1 MLETGSFLA
10 DRYEIIEKIGTGG
23 MSDVYRAV
31 DQVLQRDVAVKVL
44 KPEFAE
50 DDNFVNKFRS
60 EASNAAKLEHPNIVN
75 IYDVGSEDGLYFII
89 MEYVDGITLKTYI
102 EKKGHLN
109 YKEVISIAIQVGRGI
124 EAAHNNKIIHRDIK
138 PQNIIISKE
147 GKVKVTDFGI
157 ARAASGN
164 TVSADVMGSVHY
176 ISPEQA
182 RNGYVTAQSD
192 IYSLGIVMYE
202 MATGRVPFDG
212 DTAVA
217 VALKHLQGEMTAP
230 SQLVS
235 DIPISLERIIIKA
248 TMKSPER
255 RYSDIGELLI
265 DLKKA
270 LVTPNEDFVVIPDTN
285 EGDKTKI
292 ITQDDLDKIRENS
305 EPNLSDYTGEED
317 DDSEEDE
324 KLNPRM
330 EKAVTIMVIAAAA
343 IIALLFLFFI
353 ANYFGWMNS
362 GKSAKSKTAAT
373 KTEEQEGDI
382 EVPSLLGLTKDKAE
396 AKLEKLGLKLEVKDG
411 TIASNKYDKGTI
423 ATQSVK
429 AGRKVVKGTKVKVA
443 LSGGASE
450 IQDTITVPKVEGMSE
465 VEAKNELDKA
475 GLNASVEYKFSSS
488 VEQGKV
494 IEQTP
499 KANSEVADGSTVK
512 IIVSQGQD
520 QVQVPSVKGQDQAT
534 AISTLAAS
542 GLSAD
547 IQTAASDDFEA
558 GKVISQG
565 TEAGSYV
572 APNSKVTITVSTG
585 SGKVTIPTITGM
597 STSAAQ
603 AELEKAGLKLG
614 TQTSQTTTADQS
626 KDGQIATQDTGSV
639 AKGTSVNYT
648 VYKYTGSGS
657 SDNGGSTTPGN

>member
-657 SDNGGSTTPGN
+657 SD

>member
-10 DRYEIIEKIGTGG
+10 DRYEVIEKIGTGG

-31 DQVLQRDVAVKVL
+31 DQVLQRDVAIKVL
-44 KPEFAE
+44 KSEFAE
-50 DDNFVNKFRS
+50 DDNFVTKFRS

-235 DIPISLERIIIKA
+235 DIPISLERIIIRA

-255 RYSDIGELLI
+255 RYADVDELLI

-285 EGDKTKI
+285 DNDKTKI

-305 EPNLSDYTGEED
+305 DPDMSDYTGEED
-317 DDSEEDE
+317 DDTEDDS
-324 KLNPRM
+324 KLNPKM

-343 IIALLFLFFI
+343 IIALLFLFLI
-353 ANYFGWMNS
+353 ANYFGWMNGS
-362 GKSAKSKTAAT
+362 KASKSNKEAT
-373 KTEEQEGDI
+373 KTEKEAGNI
-382 EVPSLLGLTKDKAE
+382 EVPSLLGMSKDQAE
-396 AKLEKLGLKLEVKDG
+396 AKLAKLGLKLSVKDG
-411 TIASNKYDKGTI
+411 TVASNKYDKNTI

-429 AGRKVVKGTKVKVA
+429 AGRKVVKGTTVKVA
-443 LSGGASE
+443 MSGGASKIE
-450 IQDTITVPKVEGMSE
+450 DTITVPKVGGLSE

-475 GLNASVEYKFSSS
+475 GLKSSVEYTHSDS

-494 IEQTP
+494 IDQTP

-520 QVQVPSVKGQDQAT
+520 QVQVPSVKGLDQNT
-534 AISTLAAS
+534 AISTLAAA

-547 IQTAASDDFEA
+547 IQTAASDEFEA
-558 GKVISQG
+558 GKVISQA

-572 APNSKVTITVSTG
+572 KPSSTVSITVSTG
-585 SGKVTIPTITGM
+585 SSKVTIPTITGM
-597 STSAAQ
+597 TESSAKST
-603 AELEKAGLKLG
+603 LEGAGLKLG
-614 TQTSQTTTADQS
+614 TATSTTTTADQT
-626 KDGQIATQDTGSV
+626 KDGTIATQDTGSV
-639 AKGTSVNYT
+639 AKGTAVNYT
-648 VYKYTGSGS
+648 IYKFTAAAPVG
-657 SDNGGSTTPGN
+657 TP

>member
-31 DQVLQRDVAVKVL
+31 DQVLQRDVAIKVL
-44 KPEFAE
+44 KAEFAE
-50 DDNFVNKFRS
+50 DDNFVTKFRS

-202 MATGRVPFDG
+202 MATGCVPFDG

-235 DIPISLERIIIKA
+235 DIPISLERIIIRA

-255 RYSDIGELLI
+255 RYADIDELLI

-270 LVTPNEDFVVIPDTN
+270 IVTPNEDFVVIPDTN
-285 EGDKTKI
+285 DNDKTKI

-305 EPNLSDYTGEED
+305 DPDLSDYTGEED
-317 DDSEEDE
+317 DDTEDDS
-324 KLNPRM
+324 KLNPKM

-343 IIALLFLFFI
+343 IIALLFLFLI
-353 ANYFGWMNS
+353 ANYFGWMNGS
-362 GKSAKSKTAAT
+362 KSSKSNKEAT
-373 KTEEQEGDI
+373 KTEKEAGNI
-382 EVPSLLGLTKDKAE
+382 EVPSLLGLSKDQAE
-396 AKLEKLGLKLEVKDG
+396 AKLEKLGLKLSVKDG
-411 TIASNKYDKGTI
+411 TVASNKYDKDTI

-429 AGRKVVKGTKVKVA
+429 AGRKVVKGTTVKVA
-443 LSGGASE
+443 MSGGASKIE
-450 IQDTITVPKVEGMSE
+450 DTITVPKVGGMSE
-465 VEAKNELDKA
+465 VEANELDKA
-475 GLNASVEYKFSSS
+475 GLKASVEYTHSDS

-494 IEQTP
+494 IDQTP

-520 QVQVPSVKGQDQAT
+520 QVQVPSVKGLDQNT
-534 AISTLAAS
+534 AISTLAAA

-547 IQTAASDDFEA
+547 IQTAASDEFEA
-558 GKVISQG
+558 GKVISQA

-572 APNSKVTITVSTG
+572 KPNSTVSITVSTG
-585 SGKVTIPTITGM
+585 SSKVTIPTIIGM
-597 STSAAQ
+597 TESSAKST
-603 AELEKAGLKLG
+603 LEGAGLKLG
-614 TQTSQTTTADQS
+614 TATSTTNTTDQN
-626 KDGQIATQDTGSV
+626 KDGTIASQDTGSV
-639 AKGTSVNYT
+639 AKGTAVNYKI
-648 VYKYTGSGS
+648 YKFSAS
-657 SDNGGSTTPGN
+657 APVVNP

>member
-50 DDNFVNKFRS
+50 DDNFVTKFRS

-217 VALKHLQGEMTAP
+217 VALKHLQGEMTPP

-235 DIPISLERIIIKA
+235 DIPISLERIIIKS

-255 RYSDIGELLI
+255 RYINIDELLI

-285 EGDKTKI
+285 DNDKTKI

-305 EPNLSDYTGEED
+305 DPDMSEYTGEDED
-317 DDSEEDE
+317 DLEDDS
-324 KLNPRM
+324 KLNPKM

-343 IIALLFLFFI
+343 IIALLFLFLI
-353 ANYFGWMNS
+353 ANYFGWMNGS
-362 GKSAKSKTAAT
+362 KSSKSNKEAT
-373 KTEEQEGDI
+373 KTEKETGNI
-382 EVPSLLGLTKDKAE
+382 EVPSLLGLTKDQAE
-396 AKLEKLGLKLEVKDG
+396 AKLEKLGLKLSVKDG
-411 TIASNKYDKGTI
+411 TVASNKYDKNTI

-429 AGRKVVKGTKVKVA
+429 AGRKVVKGTTVKVA
-443 LSGGASE
+443 LSGGASKIE
-450 IQDTITVPKVEGMSE
+450 DTVTVPKVEGMTE

-475 GLNASVEYKFSSS
+475 GLKASVEYTHSDS

-520 QVQVPSVKGQDQAT
+520 QVQVPSVKGLDQNT
-534 AISTLAAS
+534 AISTLASA
-542 GLSAD
+542 GLNAD
-547 IQTAASDDFEA
+547 IQTAASDEFEA
-558 GKVISQG
+558 GKVISQA
-565 TEAGSYV
+565 TEAGTYV
-572 APNSKVTITVSTG
+572 KPNSTVSITVSTG
-585 SGKVTIPTITGM
+585 SSKVTIPTITGM
-597 STSAAQ
+597 TESAAKS
-603 AELEKAGLKLG
+603 ALEGVGLKLG
-614 TQTSQTTTADQS
+614 SAPTSTTTTSDQT
-626 KDGQIATQDTGSV
+626 KDGTIASQDTGSV
-639 AKGTSVNYT
+639 PKGTTVNYT
-648 VYKYTGSGS
+648 IYKFTAS
-657 SDNGGSTTPGN
+657 SPSVNP